1 MEKIYCDL
9 MLFAT
14 GVIAVLAVV
23 LLNMTVPDKPE
34 YRKLKQARLTLAYS
48 FITLSLLNFTSYLTG
63 YDQRLDRLNTVI
75 VAAYQ
80 ALLLT
85 GTLLVFIRPDVV
97 TRKWVTRQVY
107 AITGLSVLLY
117 VAMFLI
123 PETYMVFFYCAA
135 TLLVIQLIWYSIVFF
150 RSLAKTLEDTD
161 AYYAEDYTLRLSW
174 IKWGFIMMLAIGAM
188 ALCTL
193 LTGPWFY
200 VIFIPTYLICYVFVA
215 ICMMTYIK
223 KAAFIIPAIGKSDV
237 NEIAAPA
244 HDAVQKDRA
253 ESLRKNVQAWVIAKK
268 YRERDV
274 PFSDILDE
282 LDTDIVTMRAFMK
295 SEYGMD
301 FRPWRNR
308 LRLQDA
314 CEIFREH
321 PEMKPEKVS
330 EIVGYNDSSNF
341 HKDFKRLTGMSA
353 SQYRK
358 EAEMQADS

>member
-1 MEKIYCDL
+1 

-14 GVIAVLAVV
+14 GVIAVLAIV
-23 LLNMTVPDKPE
+23 LLNMAVPDKPE

-117 VAMFLI
+117 VVMFLLPGI
-123 PETYMVFFYCAA
+123 YMWFFYGAA
-135 TLLVIQLIWYSIVFF
+135 TLLVIQLGWYSAVFF
-150 RSLAKTLEDTD
+150 RSLAKTLKDTD
-161 AYYAEDYTLRLSW
+161 AYYAEDYTLRLNW
-174 IKWGFIMMLAIGAM
+174 IKWGFILMLAIGAM

-193 LTGPWFY
+193 FTGPWFY
-200 VIFIPTYLICYVFVA
+200 VIFIPTYLVCYAFVA

-223 KAAFIIPAIGKSDV
+223 RAAFILPAIGRSEV
-237 NEIAAPA
+237 NEPA
-244 HDAVQKDRA
+244 NSANNALQEVKADKLR
-253 ESLRKNVQAWVIAKK
+253 ESLKTWVNAKR

-274 PFSDILDE
+274 PFSDILEE

-295 SEYGMD
+295 REYGMD

-308 LRLQDA
+308 LRLKDA

-341 HKDFKRLTGMSA
+341 HKDFRRLTGMSA

-358 EAEMQADS
+358 NLMNV